1 MTSFLA
7 ATAGCTAL
15 LNRACLTAALPIPR
29 EAVWLFGSRA
39 MGRHQ
44 PGSDLDLRLMAAVD
58 DLLLRIS
65 PEERIGKKARSI

>member
-1 MTSFLA
+1 
-7 ATAGCTAL
+7 
-15 LNRACLTAALPIPR
+15 
-29 EAVWLFGSRA
+29 